1 MSHGACQVGVS
12 GHEPAFTSAGTFQI
26 AQTVDIAFCVD
37 EVPQAR
43 TVCLASAVVAAG
55 LSAPPVLIPGTTQRT
70 GEVMVLNSASDPK
83 IGIAGRIFGST

>member
-37 EVPQAR
+37 EVQAR

-55 LSAPPVLIPGTTQRT
+55 LPAPPVLIPGTTQRHRSCLI
-70 GEVMVLNSASDPK
+70 VLPIRKSSSQ
-83 IGIAGRIFGST
+83 AGFSVRLR